1 MVEKG
6 YEVVWTKRSQKQM
19 RQVFKHISKDSPKN
33 ASKVVLEI
41 AEAVLKAKPNPET
54 RINIR
59 PTMMGASGLLRNTD
73 TGLLNGSPKIQS
85 EFDKFTAA
93 KHGLSKGFQ
102 QKYHDPS
109 GITSSSLR

>member
-41 AEAVLKAKPNPET
+41 AEAVLKAKPNPEIYGSDKYKT
-54 RINIR
+54 DNDGSYRAFEKHRYRVAYRFSKNIIR
-59 PTMMGASGLLRNTD
+59 VLRVR
-73 TGLLNGSPKIQS
+73 
-85 EFDKFTAA
+85 
-93 KHGLSKGFQ
+93 H
-102 QKYHDPS
+102 
-109 GITSSSLR
+109 TSMEPLEY